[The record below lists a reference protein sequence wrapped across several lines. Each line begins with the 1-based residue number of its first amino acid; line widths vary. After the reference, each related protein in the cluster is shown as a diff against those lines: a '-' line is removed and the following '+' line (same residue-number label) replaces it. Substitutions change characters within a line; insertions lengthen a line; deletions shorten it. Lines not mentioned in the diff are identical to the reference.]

1 VGPVAVLACLA
12 LVVAAA
18 AVPASVVSRGDTAS
32 FVVAVWVLGLAEVVV
47 LALLASPFG
56 ALGRGWLLAGAAAWC
71 AGALVVGRAASVR
84 PPPLRPALDGA
95 RFVLRD
101 PALLLLAGANAVVLA
116 YTAALAVFTPPG
128 EDDAVTYH
136 LLRSAFWRQEG
147 AVAWIHDVVDL
158 RANVSPPVS
167 EIAVAVSMALAGS
180 ERFVAIPQWTAL
192 PVMGVAAYAVARH
205 VGLGPRPA
213 ALGGLALPL
222 VPVAVIQAST
232 AMNDLV
238 PAALAGAVA
247 LFVLRA
253 TRPDLVVAAVSV
265 ALMVGTKTASLLVV
279 PSLALVAMTTTHAR
293 RWAGLAAIG
302 VGALL
307 VGSLWYLVNRRETG
321 ELSGGLTEAHRAH
334 DGLDPLPA
342 LARAMRWATSAIELP
357 GAEGLDRYLY
367 VLAGAALLAV
377 GIAARRRSVAWAGV
391 VVAAV
396 PLVLALRWTA
406 DEIYTRG
413 WFRLGREDL
422 SQYDPGDFSGT
433 IAATGYTW
441 YGPVGLVLVVAAL
454 VLVWRHVRR
463 RELPRVALALASAPI
478 LALVGMAIV
487 FAWNGAYGR
496 LLLPAVVLSAAV
508 WGVVHRWRAATVA
521 VAVVSTL
528 VAVTSL
534 VWWNK
539 KPLGLRLLEP
549 ARGSVWTTSR
559 AELQQV
565 LDGSAPFVAFVDR
578 VVPRDARLA
587 VAAGL
592 PPYPLFGRDLS
603 RTVRG
608 LPDAD
613 GPVPADWL
621 VVPRGSTPG
630 CPSSWAVVA
639 GPPGTEFTLFR
650 RVAPDC

>member
-1 VGPVAVLACLA
+1 MLACLA

-18 AVPASVVSRGDTAS
+18 AVPAAVVARGDGAT

-71 AGALVVGRAASVR
+71 AGALLVGRSAGVR
-84 PPPLRPALDGA
+84 PPPLGPALDGA

-101 PALLLLAGANAVVLA
+101 PALLLLAGANVAVLA
-116 YTAALAVFTPPG
+116 YTAALALVTPPG

-147 AVAWIHDVVDL
+147 AVGWIHDVVDL

-167 EIAVAVSMALAGS
+167 EIAVAVAMALAGS

-192 PVMGVAAYAVARH
+192 PVMGVAAYAIARH

-232 AMNDLV
+232 AMNDVV

-247 LFVLRA
+247 LHVLRA
-253 TRPDLVVAAVSV
+253 ARPDLVVAAISLT
-265 ALMVGTKTASLLVV
+265 LMVGTKTASLLVV
-279 PSLALVAMTTTHAR
+279 PSLALVATTTTRAR
-293 RWAGLAAIG
+293 RRAALAAIG
-302 VGALL
+302 AGALL

-342 LARAMRWATSAIELP
+342 LARAMRYATSAIELP

-367 VLAGAALLAV
+367 VLAGALLV
-377 GIAARRRSVAWAGV
+377 GVGVGLRRRGVAWAGL
-391 VVAAV
+391 VVAAA
-396 PLVLALRWTA
+396 PLVLALRWAA
-406 DEIYTRG
+406 DELYTRG
-413 WFRLGREDL
+413 WFKLGRDDL
-422 SQYDPGDFSGT
+422 SRYDPGDFSGT

-441 YGPVGLVLVVAAL
+441 YGPVGLAL
-454 VLVWRHVRR
+454 VPAAVVLAWRSVRR
-463 RELPRVALALASAPI
+463 RELPRVALALASAPLI
-478 LALVGMAIV
+478 ALVAMALA

-496 LLLPAVVLSAAV
+496 LLMPAVVLSASV
-508 WGVVHRWRAATVA
+508 WGIVHRWRTATIAIA
-521 VAVVSTL
+521 VTSTL

-578 VVPRDARLA
+578 VVPRDARLG

-592 PPYPLFGRDLS
+592 PPYPLFGRDLG

-613 GPVPADWL
+613 GRIPADWL
-621 VVPRGSTPG
+621 VLSRGSEPS
-630 CPSSWAVVA
+630 CRSSWAVVA
-639 GPPGTEFTLFR
+639 GQPAADFTLFR
-650 RVAPDC
+650 RVAPDCA